1 MIIDHS
7 CKKFGFRA
15 FIWYTSAMM
24 NKNPTTSW
32 KELPSL
38 PNWLLSLWALATA
51 SFIASAVAGAAITNM
66 QGDIAEIDETLS
78 MSVAELKEAGQKRD
92 EAISEL
98 NGTLSLLLIRLAK
111 DGVVLAVNN
120 SPLKLTDTGQKIA
133 DKLSVVAFIEKN
145 YDTIVETRP
154 NENNE
159 LDIQTWSRSTATG
172 EIIKG
177 LLGPEGIDAIKRA
190 MFAEGWEQSSE
201 LAVWYA
207 LREVY
212 GITLR
217 DMIFQKELNK
227 TV

>member
-1 MIIDHS
+1 
-7 CKKFGFRA
+7 
-15 FIWYTSAMM
+15 MM
-24 NKNPTTSW
+24 NKNSATSW

-38 PNWLLSLWALATA
+38 PNWLLSLWALVTA
-51 SFIASAVAGAAITNM
+51 SFVASAVAGVAITNM
-66 QGDIAEIDETLS
+66 QGDI
-78 MSVAELKEAGQKRD
+78 AELKEAGQKRD

-120 SPLKLTDTGQKIA
+120 RPLALTDTGRTIA
-133 DKLSVVAFIEKN
+133 DNLSVVAFIEKN
-145 YDTIVETRP
+145 YDTIVKTRP

-159 LDIQTWSRSTATG
+159 LDIQTWSRSAATG
-172 EIIKG
+172 EIIKD
-177 LLGPEGIDAIKRA
+177 LLGHEGIDAIKKA
-190 MFAEGWEQSSE
+190 MFAQDWEQSSE

>member
-1 MIIDHS
+1 
-7 CKKFGFRA
+7 
-15 FIWYTSAMM
+15 M
-24 NKNPTTSW
+24 NKNSTTPW

-38 PNWLLSLWALATA
+38 PNWLLSLWALVTA
-51 SFIASAVAGAAITNM
+51 SFVASAAAGVAITNM

-78 MSVAELKEAGQKRD
+78 MSVAELKEAGQRRD
-92 EAISEL
+92 E
-98 NGTLSLLLIRLAK
+98 TLSMILIHLAK
-111 DGVVLAVNN
+111 DGMILAVNN

-154 NENNE
+154 DENNE

-190 MFAEGWEQSSE
+190 MFAEGWTQSSE
-201 LAVWYA
+201 LAVWYT

>member
-1 MIIDHS
+1 
-7 CKKFGFRA
+7 
-15 FIWYTSAMM
+15 MM
-24 NKNPTTSW
+24 NKNSSTPW

-38 PNWLLSLWALATA
+38 PNWLLLLWALATA
-51 SFIASAVAGAAITNM
+51 SFVASVAVGVAIVSM
-66 QGDIAEIDETLS
+66 QGDIAEI
-78 MSVAELKEAGQKRD
+78 KEAGQKRD
-92 EAISEL
+92 EALSMSIAAIKENGQKRNETPSML
-98 NGTLSLLLIRLAK
+98 NGTLAMILIHLAK

-120 SPLKLTDTGQKIA
+120 RPLALTDTGRTIA
-133 DKLSVVAFIEKN
+133 DNLSVVAFIEKN

-154 NENNE
+154 DENNE

-190 MFAEGWEQSSE
+190 MFAEGWTQSSE
-201 LAVWYA
+201 LAVWYT

>member
-1 MIIDHS
+1 
-7 CKKFGFRA
+7 
-15 FIWYTSAMM
+15 MM
-24 NKNPTTSW
+24 NKNSTTPW

-38 PNWLLSLWALATA
+38 PNWLLSLWALVTA
-51 SFIASAVAGAAITNM
+51 SFVASAAAGVAITNM

-78 MSVAELKEAGQKRD
+78 MSVAELKEAGQRRD
-92 EAISEL
+92 E
-98 NGTLSLLLIRLAK
+98 TLSMILIHLAK
-111 DGVVLAVNN
+111 DGMILAVNN

-154 NENNE
+154 DENNE

-190 MFAEGWEQSSE
+190 MFAEGWTQSSE
-201 LAVWYA
+201 LAVWYT